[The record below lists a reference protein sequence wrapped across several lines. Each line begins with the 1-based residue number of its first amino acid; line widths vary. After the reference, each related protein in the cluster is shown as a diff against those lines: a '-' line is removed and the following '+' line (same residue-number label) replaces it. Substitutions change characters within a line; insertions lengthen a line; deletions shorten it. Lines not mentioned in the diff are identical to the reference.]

1 MKQCV
6 YHLHIPRTSGVLIRE
21 VLKNQKPES
30 KIVSGHKNKI
40 LLSDF
45 ESANFI
51 SGHYGTSPIG
61 YSQKT
66 FAIIREPIERTFSCL
81 KYIWSHFYSDISMSD
96 FFELYLSDEKLSQS
110 VSNQQSKFLT
120 GPLDIDKYNKNIQNL
135 KDTVESNWFIQSNP
149 KSFNEIISSIDMNN
163 IQIFD
168 YSRDDTYS
176 EISKIIGLDYNKM
189 LFENKINVS
198 PFMIK
203 DMYSIHYDKIV
214 KLNNLDLELYEYFKS

>member
-21 VLKNQKPES
+21 VLKNQNPES
-30 KIVSGHKNKI
+30 KIVSGHRNKI
-40 LLSDF
+40 SLSEF

-51 SGHYGTSPIG
+51 SGHYGTSPIK

-81 KYIWSHFYSDISMSD
+81 KYIWSHFYSNIPMSN
-96 FFELYLSDEKLSQS
+96 FFDLYLSDEKLSDS

-120 GPLDIDKYNKNIQNL
+120 GPLDIDNYNSNIHNL
-135 KDTVESNWFIQSNP
+135 KDMVESNWFIKSNV
-149 KSFNEIISSIDMNN
+149 KSLNEVVSSIEINN
-163 IQIFD
+163 VQIFD
-168 YSRDDTYS
+168 YARGDTYY
-176 EISKIIGLDYNKM
+176 ELSKLIGLDYNKT

-198 PFMIK
+198 PFIIK
-203 DMYSIHYDKIV
+203 DLHSIYYDKIV

>member
-21 VLKNQKPES
+21 VLKNQNPES
-30 KIVSGHKNKI
+30 KIVSGHRNKI
-40 LLSDF
+40 SLSEF

-51 SGHYGTSPIG
+51 SGHYGTSPIK

-81 KYIWSHFYSDISMSD
+81 KYIWSHFYSNIPMSN
-96 FFELYLSDEKLSQS
+96 FFDLYLSDEKLSDS

-120 GPLDIDKYNKNIQNL
+120 GPLDIDNYNSNIHNL
-135 KDTVESNWFIQSNP
+135 KDMVESNWFIKSNV
-149 KSFNEIISSIDMNN
+149 KSLNEVVSSIDINN
-163 IQIFD
+163 VQIFD
-168 YSRDDTYS
+168 YARGDTYY
-176 EISKIIGLDYNKM
+176 ELSKLIGLDYNKT

-198 PFMIK
+198 PFIIK
-203 DMYSIHYDKIV
+203 DLHSTYYDKIV

>member
-21 VLKNQKPES
+21 VLKNQNPES
-30 KIVSGHKNKI
+30 NIVSGHKNKI
-40 LLSDF
+40 SLSDF
-45 ESANFI
+45 ESADFI
-51 SGHYGTSPIG
+51 SGHYGISPIK
-61 YSQKT
+61 YSDKV

-81 KYIWSHFYSDISMSD
+81 KYIWSHFYSDMSMPD
-96 FFELYLSDEKLSQS
+96 FFDSYLSDEKLLES

-120 GPLDIDKYNKNIQNL
+120 GPVDIDKYNSNIQNL
-135 KDTVESNWFIQSNP
+135 KNTVESNWFVQSNA
-149 KSFNEIISSIDMNN
+149 KSIDEVFSSIDINN

-168 YSRDDTYS
+168 YNRDDTYY
-176 EISKIIGLDYNKM
+176 EISKIFGLDYSKT

-203 DMYSIHYDKIV
+203 DLHSIYYDKIV
-214 KLNNLDLELYEYFKS
+214 KINNLDLELYEYFKS